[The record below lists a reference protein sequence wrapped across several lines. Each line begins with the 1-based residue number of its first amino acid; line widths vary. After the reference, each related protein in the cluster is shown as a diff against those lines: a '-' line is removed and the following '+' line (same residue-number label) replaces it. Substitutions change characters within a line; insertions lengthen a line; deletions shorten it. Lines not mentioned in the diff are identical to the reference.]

1 MVEDIR
7 DGVIRAGKIFG
18 CANFIYSE
26 GNPVSKARRPPP
38 AASAS
43 AVPPALGP
51 SSPQAQTRALAP
63 SPPPQPSR
71 RCPPLKSE
79 IHRVDP

>member
-26 GNPVSKARRPPP
+26 GNPVSKARRPPLLP
-38 AASAS
+38 
-43 AVPPALGP
+43 L
-51 SSPQAQTRALAP
+51 
-63 SPPPQPSR
+63 PPPCR
-71 RCPPLKSE
+71 RRSAPPRRRHK
-79 IHRVDP
+79 RAR